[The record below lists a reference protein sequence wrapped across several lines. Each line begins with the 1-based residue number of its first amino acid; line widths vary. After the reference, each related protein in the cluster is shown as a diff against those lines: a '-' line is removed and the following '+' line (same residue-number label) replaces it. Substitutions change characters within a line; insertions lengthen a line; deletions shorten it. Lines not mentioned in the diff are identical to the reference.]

1 MTDPA
6 SSDPSSWLVAGIVL
20 VLVYRAVMAA
30 LLEAFHSLPSLQRR
44 RLLEED
50 AIADPLLAKLLA
62 RPRALGLAL
71 SLWNQALLVL
81 LLSLVWPARALVPGG
96 GWAVAAGTLIYIW
109 TLDLVL
115 PTRITASNPSVWI
128 IRLFPWYGVVH
139 PILAPL
145 VAPLAHFVERQRED
159 QDRAREGEDEETT
172 DDGVTAL
179 LEEGEAEGILEEE
192 DRELIRNVVG
202 FGDTVVREVMTPR
215 TLIQGIP
222 VHATLEEAWQAF
234 RDGRHSRMP
243 VYQDTIDHIV
253 GILLLKDLMQLRPG
267 PVPGLAS
274 LVKPA
279 CFVPESKR
287 ILQLLRELQRTRT
300 QLAMVVDEY
309 GSLSGLVSL
318 EDLLEEVFGEIQ
330 DEHELQTDIQEVGP
344 GTYLVA
350 GQLHVNDLEQQLGL
364 VCQRDGFDTL
374 AGLVMATLGH
384 VPSPQESLVIPGAR
398 LTVQRMVG
406 PRILQV
412 LVQRVEPP
420 EPLPADT

>member
-1 MTDPA
+1 VTEPA
-6 SSDPSSWLVAGIVL
+6 SSDPSTWLVAGIVF
-20 VLVYRAVMAA
+20 VLLYRALMAA
-30 LLEAFHSLPSLQRR
+30 LLEAFHSLPSIQRR

-50 AIADPLLAKLLA
+50 AIADPLLARLLA
-62 RPRALGLAL
+62 RPHALGLVL

-81 LLSLVWPARALVPGG
+81 LLSLVWPVRALVPGG
-96 GWAVAAGTLIYIW
+96 GWTLAGATLVYIW

-115 PTRITASNPSVWI
+115 PTLLTASEPSAWI
-128 IRLFPWYGVVH
+128 MRLFPFYGVVH
-139 PILAPL
+139 PLLAPL
-145 VAPLAHFVERQRED
+145 VTPLARFVERHREG
-159 QDRAREGEDEETT
+159 QERKEGEDEEAN
-172 DDGVTAL
+172 DEGVTAL
-179 LEEGEAEGILEEE
+179 LEEGEAEGILEKE

-222 VHATLEEAWQAF
+222 ENATLEEAWEAF
-234 RDGRHSRMP
+234 RVGRHSRMP
-243 VYQDTIDHIV
+243 VYSETIDNIV
-253 GILLLKDLMQLRPG
+253 GLLLLKDLMQYPPG
-267 PVPGLAS
+267 TGLELKA
-274 LVKPA
+274 LMKPA

-287 ILQLLRELQRTRT
+287 ILQLVRELQRTRT

-330 DEHELQTDIQEVGP
+330 DEHELQADIQELAP
-344 GTYLVA
+344 GEYLVS
-350 GQLHVNDLEQQLGL
+350 GQVHVDDLEEKLGL

-384 VPSPQESLVIPGAR
+384 VPSPQESLELPGAR
-398 LTVQRMVG
+398 LTVHRMEG

-412 LVQRVEPP
+412 HVKR
-420 EPLPADT
+420 AG